1 MSESKD
7 VRIAI
12 LNDIASYIEDTPQR
26 GIMDTMDKM
35 SALANVIDLRAL
47 LERDIEER
55 KEREDAEQKEKK

>member
-47 LERDIEER
+47 LE
-55 KEREDAEQKEKK
+55 